1 MTSTKYEHNVVLS
14 TKEYDVVGTRP
25 IRPDGADKVTGRA
38 LYGADFDAAGLLHGK
53 VLRSPHAHARI
64 KSIDTSKAEALEGVR
79 AVVTAADFPGVADK
93 IVDVGEGSG
102 SLKYLRDN
110 VLASDK
116 ALYKGHAVAGVAATS
131 PHIAEEA
138 LALIDVQYEVLPS
151 VLTAPDGMK
160 DGAPLLHDDLKTSEL
175 GEKTDKASNLAEHF
189 QHVKGDIAKGFAEAD
204 VVVER
209 EFSTETVH
217 QGYIE
222 PQNATALW
230 NEDGRVHIWCS
241 TQGAF
246 TARDSVAE
254 MLDMPVSKVRVVP
267 MEIGGGFGGK
277 INVYLE
283 PVAALLSKKTGDPVK
298 MVMTRQEVF
307 EGSGPTPGSYVKVK
321 MGATNEG
328 KITAAQAYLAYE
340 AGAYPGSPVGAG
352 AQCVFAAYDLPN
364 AVVDGYDIVVNK
376 PKTAAYRA
384 PGAPNAAFAAEQV
397 VDELARKLGIDPL
410 EFRLKNAAKEGT
422 RRADGPV
429 FPRIGCVEVLEA
441 MRDHPHYNAPLEGPN
456 RGRGVSVGF
465 WFNVGFKSACTISVN
480 ADGTIMMVEGST
492 DIGGTRA
499 SVGMQAAEVLGIAAE
514 DVRPTVGD
522 TDSVGYTDVT
532 GGSRVA
538 YATGWAAHD
547 AAQDVKAQMIERAAT
562 IWDVDANHVV
572 LEGGVFQYRPE
583 GGTQPGYGASSQMK
597 TFAAGLAPS
606 IGRMVRDASTQE
618 EAELT
623 MTFKELAGQ
632 LADTGGAIS
641 GRGNVDAG
649 GMGPGG
655 GSFAG
660 NIVDLEVDPETGK
673 VTILRFTAVQ
683 DAGKAVHPSYVEG
696 QMQGGSVQ
704 GIGWALN
711 EEYFMRDDGSMA
723 NSSLLD
729 YRMPTSLDIPMI
741 DTVIVEVPSQAHP
754 YGVRGVGEANI
765 IPPTPAI
772 ANAIHDATGLR
783 AYKLPINPGAL
794 MEAVWK
800 QKK

>member
-1 MTSTKYEHNVVLS
+1 MTTTEYERNVVLS

-25 IRPDGADKVTGRA
+25 LRPDGADKVTGRA

-53 VLRSPHAHARI
+53 TLRSPHAHARI
-64 KSIDTSKAEALEGVR
+64 KSIDTSRAEALPGVR
-79 AVVTAADFPGVADK
+79 AVVTAADFPPTPADNT
-93 IVDVGEGSG
+93 G
-102 SLKYLRDN
+102 LKYLRDN

-116 ALYKGHAVAGVAATS
+116 VLYRGHAVAGVAATNA
-131 PHIAEEA
+131 HVAEEA
-138 LALIDVQYEVLPS
+138 LALIDIQYDVLPP

-160 DGAPLLHDDLKTSEL
+160 DGAPLLHENLKTSEL
-175 GEKTDKASNLAEHF
+175 GEQTDKSSNLAEHF
-189 QHVKGDIAKGFAEAD
+189 QHVKGDVDKGFAEAD
-204 VVVER
+204 VVIER
-209 EFSTETVH
+209 EFNTETVH

-222 PQNATALW
+222 PHNASALW
-230 NEDGRVHIWCS
+230 NEDGRLHIWTS

-246 TARDSVAE
+246 ACRDTVAE
-254 MLDMPVSKVRVVP
+254 VLDLPVSQVKVVP

-277 INVYLE
+277 INVYGE
-283 PVAALLSKKTGDPVK
+283 PVAALLSKKTGAPVK
-298 MVMTRQEVF
+298 IVMTRQEVF
-307 EGSGPTPGSYVKVK
+307 EGSGPTPGSYIKVK
-321 MGATNEG
+321 MGATNDG
-328 KITAAQAYLAYE
+328 KITAAHAYLAYE
-340 AGAYPGSPVGAG
+340 AGAFPGSPVGAG

-364 AVVDGYDIVVNK
+364 ALVDGYDVVVNK

-384 PGAPNAAFAAEQV
+384 PGAPNAAFATEQV
-397 VDELARKLGIDPL
+397 VDELARELGIDPL
-410 EFRLKNAAKEGT
+410 ELRLNNASKEGT

-465 WFNVGFKSACTISVN
+465 WFNVGFKSACTISVI
-480 ADGTIMMVEGST
+480 ADGTINMVEGST
-492 DIGGTRA
+492 DIGGSRA
-499 SVGMQAAEVLGIAAE
+499 SVSMQAAEVLGIAAE
-514 DVRPTVGD
+514 DVHPSVGD
-522 TDSVGYTDVT
+522 TDSIGYTDVT

-547 AAQDVKAQMIERAAT
+547 AAQDVKAQMIERAAL
-562 IWDVDANHVV
+562 IWDVEADSIELVK
-572 LEGGVFQYRPE
+572 GVFQSRSDPE
-583 GGTQPGYGASSQMK
+583 
-597 TFAAGLAPS
+597 L
-606 IGRMVRDASTQE
+606 R
-618 EAELT
+618 

-632 LADTGGAIS
+632 LADTGGTIS

-649 GMGPGG
+649 AMGPGG

-660 NIVDLEVDPETGK
+660 NIVDVEVDPETGK

-683 DAGKAVHPSYVEG
+683 DAGKAIHPSYVEG

-711 EEYFMRDDGSMA
+711 EEYFMTGDGTMQ

-729 YRMPTSLDIPMI
+729 YRMPTSLDLPRI
-741 DTVIVEVPSQAHP
+741 DTVIVEVPSYAHP

-765 IPPTPAI
+765 VPPTPAI
-772 ANAIHDATGLR
+772 ANAVHDATGTR
-783 AYKLPINPGAL
+783 TYSLPINPPAL